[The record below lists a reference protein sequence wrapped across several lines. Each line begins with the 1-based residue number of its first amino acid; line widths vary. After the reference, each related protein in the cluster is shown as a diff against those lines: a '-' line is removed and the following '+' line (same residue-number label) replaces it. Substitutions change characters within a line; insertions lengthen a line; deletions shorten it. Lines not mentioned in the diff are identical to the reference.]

1 MMYTRIKKN
10 ETEQLSSLT
19 IQLLLLSSLDQHS
32 ATLEFKDFALDE
44 QLSQVIR
51 RNRWRLEEKEISLI
65 LELESTTIN
74 GDEAFLVNIWENL
87 LSNAIKYTPNQG
99 EIKVSMN
106 DSDPNKIQVHFEDNG
121 IGIEKKHL
129 PNIYERFY
137 RADAARHS
145 EIDGTGHGITS

>member
-1 MMYTRIKKN
+1 VSTPTTIYT
-10 ETEQLSSLT
+10 LSLH
-19 IQLLLLSSLDQHS
+19 D
-32 ATLEFKDFALDE
+32 ALPI
-44 QLSQVIR
+44 L
-51 RNRWRLEEKEISLI
+51 

-74 GDEAFLVNIWENL
+74 GDEAFLENIWENL

-106 DSDPNKIQVHFEDNG
+106 VSDANKIQLHFEDNG

-129 PNIYERFY
+129 QNIYERLY

-145 EIDGTGHGITS
+145 EIEGTGLGLSIVKQITDLHGGSITIDSIIKQGTTITVELPSL

>member
-1 MMYTRIKKN
+1 M
-10 ETEQLSSLT
+10 
-19 IQLLLLSSLDQHS
+19 
-32 ATLEFKDFALDE
+32 
-44 QLSQVIR
+44 
-51 RNRWRLEEKEISLI
+51 

-74 GDEAFLVNIWENL
+74 GDEAFLENIWENL

-106 DSDPNKIQVHFEDNG
+106 VSDANKIQVHFEDNG

-145 EIDGTGHGITS
+145 DIEGTGLGLSIVKQITDLHGGSITIDSIIKQGTSITVELPRL